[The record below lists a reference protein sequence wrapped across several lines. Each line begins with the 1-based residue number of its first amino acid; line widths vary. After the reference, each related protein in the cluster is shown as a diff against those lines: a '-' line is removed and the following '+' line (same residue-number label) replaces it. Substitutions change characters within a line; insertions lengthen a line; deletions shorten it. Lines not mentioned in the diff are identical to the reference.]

1 MTALSPETVVSKE
14 SGPEIRKKIC
24 PPVVCFGD
32 SDWWYHNRGHMDMQL
47 MRRFAQFAKVL
58 YVNSIVVRKFNLQEG
73 TMFFHRFAR
82 KIRSIF
88 KGLKPSGIENL
99 MIYSPFTM
107 PVHHIPVV
115 RSINHGILSHQ
126 ILRQMRRLGFNKPL
140 VWVTCPAAA
149 PVAVNL
155 ARTKLV
161 YQRSDCYEQFPGVDS
176 EQVKKYDEL
185 LKKHADLVIYVNKEF
200 MAQEMKDC
208 KKAMFLDHGVDYEFF
223 ADALQNSYV
232 PQEMRQI
239 LHPILGFYG
248 GIDEHTTDISL
259 VEKVAD
265 LLKDF
270 SIVLIGS
277 SSIDLSSL
285 ASHRN
290 VYLLGQKPY
299 EQIPHYA
306 KCFDVC
312 FMPWQQNKWIQACN
326 PVKLK
331 EYLALGKPIVSTPFK
346 ELGGYDG
353 LVTVAC
359 DAASFADAV
368 IRALQQN
375 RPELVSQR
383 QRSVSGSTWDVKAQR
398 VLRALRQAE

>member
-1 MTALSPETVVSKE
+1 MAILSSKTVASEE
-14 SGPEIRKKIC
+14 SVPDICKKTC
-24 PPVVCFGD
+24 SPVVCFGD
-32 SDWWYHNRGHMDMQL
+32 SDWWYHNHGHMDIQL
-47 MRRFAQFAKVL
+47 MRRFTRFTKVL
-58 YVNSIVVRKFNLQEG
+58 YVNSIMVRKFNVCEG
-73 TMFFHRFAR
+73 TMFFRRCAR
-82 KIRSIF
+82 KVRSIF

-99 MIYSPFTM
+99 MVYSPFTM
-107 PVHHIPVV
+107 PVHHIPIM
-115 RSINHGILSHQ
+115 RRFNHEVLNHQ
-126 ILRQMRRLGFNKPL
+126 ILHQMRKLRFDKPL

-155 ARTKLV
+155 ARIKLV
-161 YQRSDCYEQFPGVDS
+161 YQRSDCYEQLSGVDI
-176 EQVKKYDEL
+176 EQVKKYDKL

-200 MAQEMKDC
+200 MAREINDC
-208 KKAMFLDHGVDYEFF
+208 KKALFLDHGVDYEFF
-223 ADALQNSYV
+223 AGALQNPHI
-232 PQEMRQI
+232 PQEMQQI
-239 LHPILGFYG
+239 PHPILGFYG

-259 VEKVAD
+259 VEKVAC

-277 SSIDLSSL
+277 SSVDLSSL
-285 ASHRN
+285 ASRRN

-299 EQIPHYA
+299 DQIPDYA

-326 PVKLK
+326 PIKLK

-346 ELGGYDG
+346 ELHSYDG

-368 IRALQQN
+368 IKIWRQN
-375 RPELVSQR
+375 CPELVSQR
-383 QRSVSGSTWDVKAQR
+383 QKRVSNSTWDIKAQR
-398 VLRALRQAE
+398 VLRTLWQDE